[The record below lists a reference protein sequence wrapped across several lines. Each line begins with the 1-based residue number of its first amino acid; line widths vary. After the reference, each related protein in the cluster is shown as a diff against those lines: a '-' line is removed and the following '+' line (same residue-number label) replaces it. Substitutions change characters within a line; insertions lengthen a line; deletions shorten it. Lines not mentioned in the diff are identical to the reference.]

1 MPTESN
7 PHQTISTRELLVQL
21 CRALDDKKAEEI
33 VVLDVARQSSITNYL
48 VVATGTSEPHLRAL
62 RGALDQVI
70 DATGTK
76 VVGIDAGDGSG
87 WSVVDAFD
95 VMVHVLTPENRE
107 RYRLESLWGD
117 AERVS
122 IASLLQQETSAE
134 SPGAEVAP
142 KKRAARKAAAKKS
155 TAKKPAATKK
165 VARKTATKVVRKKK
179 ARA

>member
-7 PHQTISTRELLVQL
+7 PHQTTSTRELLVQL

-122 IASLLQQETSAE
+122 IASLLQPEA
-134 SPGAEVAP
+134 PGAEVAP

-165 VARKTATKVVRKKK
+165 VARKTATKAVRKKK

>member
-7 PHQTISTRELLVQL
+7 THQTTSTRELLVQL

-33 VVLDVARQSSITNYL
+33 VVLDVARQSSITNFL

-122 IASLLQQETSAE
+122 LASLLQPETPAGA
-134 SPGAEVAP
+134 PGVQAAP
-142 KKRAARKAAAKKS
+142 KKRAARKAAAKKA
-155 TAKKPAATKK
+155 TAKKAATKK
-165 VARKTATKVVRKKK
+165 VARKAASKTVSKKK